1 MHKRLLILSTLL
13 LLPALLLAGCGQKI
27 TAEQIVAKMRDT
39 AATTVDAHAVVKV
52 DMSAMGVDLAVT
64 AEVWEKSPN
73 SVRAEVIDAS
83 KPDLKGVTFVTDGR
97 QAWLYDPA
105 RNTVEVGNAG
115 EMDMPLPQEL
125 LTSMQGVIQQVLDA
139 SNVELIGEESVAGHD
154 TYKLTFSSKEGSQ
167 QQIFPGNGVA
177 TVWVD
182 QERWITLKATYEA
195 ATLGQGTIEVQSY
208 ELNPGVPDSRF
219 HLEIPA
225 GAEVHEVQ
233 AEKPVPLTLDEARAQ
248 AEAGGYALL
257 VPTYVPEGA
266 ALIELFQTGDAI
278 ILRYDHS
285 PQASFTVM
293 QGATA
298 LPGAELAHLS
308 LSGASTVTTVRGY
321 EATAIVDEAGGN
333 TVLYWTEN
341 GVTVAVAGH
350 ISLEEA
356 LNVAESLQ

>member
-97 QAWLYDPA
+97 QAWLYDPT
-105 RNTVEVGNAG
+105 RTTVEVGNAG

-195 ATLGQGTIEVQSY
+195 SSLGQGTIEVLSY

-219 HLEIPA
+219 HLEIPE
-225 GAEVHEVQ
+225 GAEVVEVQ
-233 AEKPVPLTLDEARAQ
+233 AEKPVPLTLDEAKSQTA
-248 AEAGGYALL
+248 AEGYSLL
-257 VPTYVPEGA
+257 VPSYVPEGA
-266 ALIELFQTGDAI
+266 TLIEVFKTGGAI

-285 PQASFTVM
+285 PLVAFTVM
-293 QGATA
+293 QGYE
-298 LPGAELAHLS
+298 LPEGNELSHLS
-308 LSGASTVTTVRGY
+308 LLGESTETTVRSQQ
-321 EATAIVDEAGGN
+321 ATVIADKEDGN
-333 TVLYWTEN
+333 TFLYWTEN
-341 GVTVAVAGH
+341 GVSMAVAGR

-356 LNVAESLQ
+356 IKVAESLQ